1 MQRIVLK
8 DITCLSDA
16 PFCNESEYQTRER
29 VGKSIRQFN
38 KETLK
43 NERQARKEG
52 KELMLLFIS
61 KKRMLSY
68 RHYELYSFR
77 EDANVLQFPY
87 QGIGWKDFLVEITTE
102 EVK

>member
-16 PFCNESEYQTRER
+16 PFCNESEHQAREN
-29 VGKSIRQFN
+29 VKKCIRQFN

-43 NERQARKEG
+43 NKRQARKEG
-52 KELMLLFIS
+52 KELMMLFVS

-68 RHYELYSFR
+68 HHYELYSFR
-77 EDANVLQFPY
+77 ENANVLQFPY

-102 EVK
+102 EV

>member
-16 PFCNESEYQTRER
+16 PFCNESEHQTRER
-29 VGKSIRQFN
+29 VERSIRQFN

-52 KELMLLFIS
+52 YELMLLFIS
-61 KKRMLSY
+61 KKRMGRKAAASNSKLLPS
-68 RHYELYSFR
+68 
-77 EDANVLQFPY
+77 V
-87 QGIGWKDFLVEITTE
+87 
-102 EVK
+102 